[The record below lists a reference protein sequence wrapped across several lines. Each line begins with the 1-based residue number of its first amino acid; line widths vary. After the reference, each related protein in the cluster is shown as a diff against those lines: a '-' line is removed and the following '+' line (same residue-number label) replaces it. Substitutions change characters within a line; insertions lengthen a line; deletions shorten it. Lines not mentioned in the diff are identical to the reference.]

1 MAALNAWQKWWIRLW
16 PHRLAVRRHVPIF
29 LKACPEPLSGQV
41 LEVGAGR
48 GSTSRRILATF
59 PQVELTATD
68 VDDGALSDLRA
79 WEGKFGRRL
88 RVMQADVL
96 QLPFDRSVFD
106 VVLALNVFWRLSD
119 DEVAK
124 AVRECIRVVRPGG
137 LLGISQS
144 RFVLGSHWHVAAIE
158 EVLQMERCEILYE
171 AKGRY
176 YDVWVKC
183 PEQGVL

>member
-1 MAALNAWQKWWIRLW
+1 MAALTGLQKWWISLW
-16 PHRLAVRRHVPIF
+16 PHRLAVRRHVPVF

-48 GSTSRRILATF
+48 GSTSRRILTTF

-68 VDDGALSDLRA
+68 VDDGILTGLR
-79 WEGKFGRRL
+79 EFEVKFGRRL
-88 RVMQADVL
+88 HVTQADVL

-106 VVLALNVFWRLSD
+106 MVLALNVFWRLP
-119 DEVAK
+119 DEEVGK

-144 RFVLGSHWHVAAIE
+144 RFVLGVHWHVKAIE
-158 EVLQMERCEILYE
+158 EALRSEGCEILYE
-171 AKGRY
+171 TKGRY
-176 YDVWVKC
+176 YDVWARC
-183 PEQGVL
+183 PETGVL